1 MVGSG
6 DGSADREDP
15 DGSTARSKPVANRA
29 EGTAEGLEPRPIW
42 PVALTLLALAIVIA
56 LAIVFGRP
64 LLPLFRDPE
73 TARDTIGGLGV
84 WAPLA
89 FMGMQVAQVV
99 IAPLP
104 GQVTGLIGG
113 FLFGPWLGLL
123 YTLIGAFLGFW
134 LVFVLARKL
143 GRPFVERFVKP
154 ATLEKFDGLLSRG
167 GPFVLFLIYLLPA
180 FPDDII
186 SFIAGLIRIPM
197 RTLLLVSLA
206 GRLPGY
212 LVLSFAGEGLTGEN
226 MNPIIVGGGVL
237 LALGVL
243 ALWKRRAIHDFVASE
258 HRLQFAR
265 ERWPLSL
272 GSSILL
278 AIGIALLSAFLLW
291 AAFVPPVQ

>member
-1 MVGSG
+1 MSRESEARTISSSG
-6 DGSADREDP
+6 
-15 DGSTARSKPVANRA
+15 
-29 EGTAEGLEPRPIW
+29 PRRPLW
-42 PVALTLLALAIVIA
+42 PVALGVLALVAVVVA
-56 LAIVFGRP
+56 VLVFGRQ
-64 LLPLFRDPE
+64 LLPLFSDPA
-73 TARDTIGGLGV
+73 TARETIGGLGA

-134 LVFVLARKL
+134 LVFALARKL

-154 ATLEKFDGLLSRG
+154 ETLAKFDSLLTRG

-186 SFIAGLIRIPM
+186 SFVAGLTRIPM
-197 RTLLLVSLA
+197 RTLLIVSLA

-212 LVLSFAGEGLTGEN
+212 LLLSFAGEGLTGEN
-226 MNPIIVGGGVL
+226 MNPIVVGGGVL
-237 LALGVL
+237 VALAIL
-243 ALWKRRAIHDFVASE
+243 AVWKRRWIHDFVACE
-258 HRLQFAR
+258 HRAR
-265 ERWPLSL
+265 FVRESWPLSL
-272 GSSILL
+272 GWTVVFLVGM
-278 AIGIALLSAFLLW
+278 AALSAFLLW
-291 AAFVPPVQ
+291 AAFVPPVQQ

>member
-1 MVGSG
+1 MSPESGKTIDSGSSPRRPLWPIVVGVLVL
-6 DGSADREDP
+6 
-15 DGSTARSKPVANRA
+15 VAV
-29 EGTAEGLEPRPIW
+29 I
-42 PVALTLLALAIVIA
+42 VAILI
-56 LAIVFGRP
+56 FGQP
-64 LLPLFRDPE
+64 LLPMFSDPA
-73 TARDTIGGLGV
+73 TARETIGSLGV

-104 GQVTGLIGG
+104 GQITGLIGG

-154 ATLEKFDGLLSRG
+154 ETLAKFDSLLARG

-180 FPDDII
+180 FPDDVI
-186 SFIAGLIRIPM
+186 SFIAGLTKIPI
-197 RTLLLVSLA
+197 RTLLIVSLA

-212 LVLSFAGEGLTGEN
+212 LLLSFAGEGLTGEN

-237 LALGVL
+237 VALAIL
-243 ALWKRRAIHDFVASE
+243 AVWKRRWIHDFVASE
-258 HRLQFAR
+258 NRGRFVR
-265 ERWPLSL
+265 DSWPLSL
-272 GSSILL
+272 VWTVVLIV
-278 AIGIALLSAFLLW
+278 GIAALSALLLW
-291 AAFVPPVQ
+291 AAFVPPIQ

>member
-1 MVGSG
+1 MFSDPVR
-6 DGSADREDP
+6 ARE
-15 DGSTARSKPVANRA
+15 
-29 EGTAEGLEPRPIW
+29 
-42 PVALTLLALAIVIA
+42 
-56 LAIVFGRP
+56 
-64 LLPLFRDPE
+64 
-73 TARDTIGGLGV
+73 TIGSLGG

-89 FMGMQVAQVV
+89 FMAMQVAQVV

-123 YTLIGAFLGFW
+123 YTMIGALVGFW

-154 ATLEKFDGLLSRG
+154 TTLAKFDGVLARG

-180 FPDDII
+180 FPDDVI
-186 SFIAGLIRIPM
+186 SFVAGLTRIPI
-197 RTLLLVSLA
+197 RTLLVVSLA

-226 MNPIIVGGGVL
+226 GNPLVVGGGVL
-237 LALGVL
+237 LALGIV
-243 ALWKRRAIHDFVASE
+243 AVWQRRWIHDFVTSD
-258 HRLQFAR
+258 HRGQFVR
-265 ERWPLSL
+265 DSWSLSL
-272 GSSILL
+272 GATILVVVG
-278 AIGIALLSAFLLW
+278 AVIVSALLLW